1 VTAALYVSVAQ
12 IYGGGVMTEPE
23 YHASVSRIEEGLL
36 KCAKRSFEPFSPE
49 FVDGGN
55 VFSHFS
61 TQWAKGNQ
69 IKLRHRTPLQ
79 LERDRILYSQGM
91 RKQTEKYHVLY
102 NGQRRIVRA
111 YATHTMKMAQV
122 ARAICRGLGLN
133 QDFAEAIA
141 LGAKVGAVPFVHA
154 SKEAMSL
161 WADEKISK
169 LDSSSPA
176 NPLRSQEQAQ
186 LKLDFE
192 SKEIPQFVSKLQ
204 SSTVFEKV
212 KRFMPW
218 AAGNSAAKMY
228 ASGQESY
235 WLLCTNPFTSEA
247 RRETHYPET
256 MYGIWRHT
264 RGLVPAV
271 HPFAHRCNLIGAT
284 RGYNAFHDSHATFES
299 IVVQYADDITWA
311 IENLNDAN
319 DVALLN
325 DQTRGV
331 YDAFE
336 DELPTD
342 IDPTFQKALRKNDA
356 GGIYTYFIGDFVRHS
371 ADILSKGGDGFEIRL
386 ALTKGLPAAKIGLS
400 ADAENLLEK
409 MIKFLNS
416 RIFVEPRTK
425 NRTEMLRSISSACV
439 ELIYGS
445 GDVLPRVVD
454 EQARLGRWND
464 DTKKSAK
471 ALLDDPIHKVQL
483 SMDVLA
489 SWGDQEI
496 YDFVGIQ
503 SL

>member
-1 VTAALYVSVAQ
+1 
-12 IYGGGVMTEPE
+12 MPEPE
-23 YHASVSRIEEGLL
+23 YHESVNRIEEGLL
-36 KCAKRSFEPFSPE
+36 KCAKRSFEPSSPL
-49 FVDGGN
+49 FVDGAD
-55 VFSHFS
+55 VFPHFAQ
-61 TQWAKGNQ
+61 QWQKGNQ

-79 LERDRILYSQGM
+79 IERDRILYSQGM

-154 SKEAMSL
+154 SKHAMSS
-161 WADEKISK
+161 WAEEKISS
-169 LDSSSPA
+169 LDSSSAKA
-176 NPLRSQEQAQ
+176 NPLGNQGQAQ

-192 SKEIPQFVSKLQ
+192 SKEIPTFVSKLQ

-212 KRFMPW
+212 RRFMPW
-218 AAGNSAAKMY
+218 AAGNSNAKMY
-228 ASGQESY
+228 SSGQESY
-235 WLLCTNPFTSEA
+235 WLLCTNPFISEA

-264 RGLVPAV
+264 RGLLPTV
-271 HPFAHRCNLIGAT
+271 HPFAHRCALAGAT
-284 RGYNAFHDSHATFES
+284 RGYNEITDSHATFES

-325 DQTRGV
+325 EQARGV
-331 YDAFE
+331 YDALA
-336 DELPTD
+336 DELSTL
-342 IDPTFQKALRKNDA
+342 DPAFHRALSKNDA
-356 GGIYTYFIGDFVRHS
+356 GGIYSYFINDFVRHS
-371 ADILSKGGDGFEIRL
+371 AEVLAEGGNGHEIRT
-386 ALTKGLPAAKIGLS
+386 ALTRGTASARIGLS
-400 ADAENLLEK
+400 REAEELLEK
-409 MIKFLNS
+409 MIKFLNAQ
-416 RIFVEPRTK
+416 IFTEPRTK

-439 ELIYGS
+439 ELIYS
-445 GDVLPRVVD
+445 SADVLPRVVD
-454 EQARLGRWND
+454 EQARLGRWNE
-464 DTKKSAK
+464 DTRKLAK
-471 ALLDDPIHKVQL
+471 NLLDDPIHKVQL